1 MEADIETK
9 QLIIEWFKNN
19 GGKSK
24 GVLGW
29 ATLNNPYEPDLYL
42 DVEQI
47 EWKAIQV
54 FIGGCEDREGVRK
67 IDVAYLL
74 NHNFPVEEQYE
85 ETIRELTHEVGNEF
99 VIGTGETE
107 NLEIWMS
114 YFEDPISNDQKF
126 LEKLE
131 YSAVTA
137 ARLTKIASGF
147 RHIPQ
152 VRLV

>member
-1 MEADIETK
+1 M
-9 QLIIEWFKNN
+9 IIEWFKNN

-47 EWKAIQV
+47 EWKATQV
-54 FIGGCEDREGVRK
+54 FIGECEDLEGVRK

-85 ETIRELTHEVGNEF
+85 ETIRELEHEVGNEF

-114 YFEDPISNDQKF
+114 YFEDPNSNNQAF

>member
-1 MEADIETK
+1 M
-9 QLIIEWFKNN
+9 IIEWFKNN

-47 EWKAIQV
+47 EWKATQV
-54 FIGGCEDREGVRK
+54 FIGECEDLEGVRN

-85 ETIRELTHEVGNEF
+85 ETIRELEHEVGNEF

-114 YFEDPISNDQKF
+114 YFEDPNSNNQAF

>member
-29 ATLNNPYEPDLYL
+29 ATPNNPYEPDLYL

-47 EWKAIQV
+47 EWKAVQV
-54 FIGGCEDREGVRK
+54 FIGECEDREGVRK

-85 ETIRELTHEVGNEF
+85 ETIWELEHEVGNEF

-114 YFEDPISNDQKF
+114 YFEDPISNDQTF